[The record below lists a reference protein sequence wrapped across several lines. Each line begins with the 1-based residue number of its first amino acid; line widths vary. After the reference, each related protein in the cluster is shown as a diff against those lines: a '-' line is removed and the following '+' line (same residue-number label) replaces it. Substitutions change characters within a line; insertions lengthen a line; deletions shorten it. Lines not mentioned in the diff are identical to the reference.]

1 MGRAE
6 GGVGSLS
13 YRHRHPQR
21 SSFTT
26 EPGPAITGGVTVP
39 LMSAFNFNEVNLPL
53 KALYAHKHM
62 I

>member
-1 MGRAE
+1 M
-6 GGVGSLS
+6 GSLS